1 MANTDFKKANNTKL
15 TSVTQGGLKYN
26 LDNFHELAGKAV
38 WDAAADPLTPGT
50 GISDSANTTYYSWRE
65 RFGNIVKTSIY
76 IDLTDL
82 ASGGSAN
89 DIIGDDGGAA
99 NCHIGQYTT
108 AVMGTMFAVR
118 MQHLELAAGGDPDIN
133 LVSADEAT
141 LAENSAFGSA
151 TNGVT
156 LINGGDGT
164 ATDNTKL
171 GETTMANANQYLYL
185 TCGASTDAAYTAG
198 KVLIEIFGV
207 LS

>member
-1 MANTDFKKANNTKL
+1 MIG
-15 TSVTQGGLKYN
+15 TSRSIITGKHLPVMNHG
-26 LDNFHELAGKAV
+26 AG
-38 WDAAADPLTPGT
+38 
-50 GISDSANTTYYSWRE
+50 
-65 RFGNIVKTSIY
+65 
-76 IDLTDL
+76 
-82 ASGGSAN
+82 
-89 DIIGDDGGAA
+89 
-99 NCHIGQYTT
+99 
-108 AVMGTMFAVR
+108 
-118 MQHLELAAGGDPDIN
+118 
-133 LVSADEAT
+133 
-141 LAENSAFGSA
+141 ENSAFGSA